1 MTASTLNPTV
11 LEPLFAPWQEPNA
24 HRVRAEKSGDPA
36 VVKQGRRASPI
47 EVVNNLRAAVRE
59 WREAFYIGA
68 SDTTI
73 QLLNHWFNRAHRQ
86 TTPDGEEFEFRYYF
100 CQREAVETLIYLK
113 EVRRIECL
121 SQIIAEFGGANA
133 ELQALGITDDE
144 DAWSRYAFKLVTGAG
159 KTKVMSLCIVWS
171 YFHALRESDSEMA
184 RHFVVIAPNLT
195 VYERLKDDFGNRL
208 FDEDPLI
215 PPEWRGDWNLSV
227 VLQDEASG
235 AATGGTLYLT
245 NIHRLYDP
253 TKRKSKGESDTY
265 DWMGPAVSKT
275 KALDTGA
282 ALRDRITAHRRVMVL
297 NDEAHHVWD
306 PGSAWNEAI
315 RTLHETIL
323 SRSGGKLVA
332 QLDFSA
338 TPKDNKG
345 LLFKHIVCD
354 TPLGEAVDA
363 GIVKTPL
370 IGQASRKLVEQAD
383 DNAAYRWEQHLLLG
397 YERWKASQAEWEA
410 SGKKPL
416 LFIMCD
422 DTDAAD
428 QITQRFNTDPLFE
441 HLNGKTIN
449 LHTNL
454 KGKLKKVGRG
464 KDARY
469 EFVEDEKAISDDDL
483 KALRKLSRELDSNA
497 SPYFCIVSVLM
508 LREGWDVRNVTTIVP
523 LRPYSSK
530 ANILPEQTLG
540 RGLRRMTPPG
550 QANELVTVVEHPAF
564 ASLYQQE
571 LAQEGLPLEI
581 VELDRVPATTISIF
595 PDEAHKD
602 LNALNIQIP
611 TLSAGFRIV
620 PKLEGLTIQDVKKA
634 FKRFQPLPLPSSPQ
648 PPSPR
653 TGEGGEDYGLGSGS
667 APLSQLG
674 RGVGGE
680 GNNVIEYEGRHLFT
694 GEVVEK
700 MQLSLPLLESGIG
713 AVSYYVKQLETICK
727 LRGLHPI
734 LAPLIQTFL
743 EEILFEQKTTL
754 FDPALVARLADSD
767 VGEHLRAVFVPL
779 IRSRT
784 TTSEERLIAEPPK
797 SLNAWKPYQVTLS
810 ERRPALEAAKTLF
823 NLVTCNRELE
833 VAVAKFCDRAPD
845 VAAFAKN
852 AGSQCLR
859 IDYLAN
865 GDRLAFYT
873 PDFFIRTLDG
883 HYYLVET
890 KGREDRDVPLK
901 AKAAIAW
908 CEAASRPHPL
918 TPSPRTREGGQE
930 DTPAPLSQLGRGAG
944 GEGVQWHYLYIPQ
957 GVFERMAGDTV
968 AELARACA
976 PALQN
981 LLQSEEFQDLPLFVN
996 LGQSDDEV
1004 ATVDSLIDPAILN
1017 ALPSRYRRAADQ
1029 AVMLYRFFENKEGMN
1044 YAPVFT
1050 ALLGS
1055 IDEVAKG
1062 FLVRRLQPEMPVTV
1076 EDQKAWF
1083 APYLGGVDRK
1093 SEDYYRKLAQNL
1105 KRTLVFNN
1113 GLSLIGLL
1121 RSCLDY
1127 ALNDTTKIGGVFEA
1141 LQTQLRFQ
1149 GGRKF
1154 LETVTRINDFR
1165 NTYIAHQ
1172 EQELTDKNLAE
1183 QELKIWIEALHMIGK

>member
-1 MTASTLNPTV
+1 MTSTTLNPTV

-24 HRVRAEKSGDPA
+24 HRVRAEKTGDPA
-36 VVKQGRRASPI
+36 VIKQGRRASPI
-47 EVVNNLRAAVRE
+47 EVVNNLRAAVRD

-73 QLLNHWFNRAHRQ
+73 QLLNHWFNRAHRL
-86 TTPDGEEFEFRYYF
+86 TFPSKEGAGVGLEEFEFRYYF

-133 ELQALGITDDE
+133 ELQALGITEDE
-144 DAWSRYAFKLVTGAG
+144 DAWSRYAFKLATGAG

-195 VYERLKDDFGNRL
+195 VYERLKEDFGNGRV
-208 FDEDPLI
+208 FAEDPLI
-215 PPEWRGDWNLSV
+215 PPEWHGDWNLSV

-245 NIHRLYDP
+245 NIHRLYD
-253 TKRKSKGESDTY
+253 TAKRKKNAEGDNY
-265 DWMGPAVSKT
+265 AWMGPVVSKT

-306 PGSAWNEAI
+306 SGSAWNEAI
-315 RTLHETIL
+315 RTLHETIV
-323 SRSGGKLVA
+323 SRSGYKLVA

-345 LLFKHIVCD
+345 QLFKHIVCD

-397 YERWKASQAEWEA
+397 YDRWTASKAEWEA

-422 DTDAAD
+422 DTEAAD

-441 HLNGKTIN
+441 QLNGKTIN

-464 KDARY
+464 KESRY

-550 QANELVTVVEHPAF
+550 QANELVTVIEHPAF
-564 ASLYQQE
+564 ASLYAQE
-571 LAQEGLPLEI
+571 LAQEGLPIEVI
-581 VELDRVPATTISIF
+581 DIKDVPSTTISIF
-595 PDEAHKD
+595 PDEVHKD
-602 LNALNIQIP
+602 VNALNIQIP

-620 PKLEGLTIQDVKKA
+620 PKLEGLTMQDVKKA
-634 FKRFQPLPLPSSPQ
+634 FKPYHPLPLGKQ
-648 PPSPR
+648 
-653 TGEGGEDYGLGSGS
+653 
-667 APLSQLG
+667 
-674 RGVGGE
+674 
-680 GNNVIEYEGRHLFT
+680 GNSEIQYEGRHLFT

-700 MQLSLPLLESGIG
+700 LQLNLPLLASGIG

-784 TTSEERLIAEPPK
+784 TTTEERAIVEPPK
-797 SLNAWKPYQVTLS
+797 SLKAWKPFQVTLS

-859 IDYLAN
+859 VDYLAH

-873 PDFFIRTLDG
+873 PDFFVRTLDG

-908 CEAASRPHPL
+908 CEAASL
-918 TPSPRTREGGQE
+918 
-930 DTPAPLSQLGRGAG
+930 APLAQFGRGAG
-944 GEGVQWHYLYIPQ
+944 GEGQWHYLYIPQ
-957 GVFERMAGDTV
+957 VVFERMAGDTI

-996 LGQSDDEV
+996 LGQSDEEV

-1062 FLVRRLQPEMPVTV
+1062 FLVRRLQSEMPVTV

-1083 APYLGGVDRK
+1083 APYFGGVDRK

-1141 LQTQLRFQ
+1141 LKTQLRFQ

-1154 LETVTRINDFR
+1154 LETVIRINDFR

-1183 QELKIWIEALHMIGK
+1183 QELKIWIEALHRIGK

>member
-1 MTASTLNPTV
+1 MTSSTLNPTV

-36 VVKQGRRASPI
+36 VVRQGRRASPI

-73 QLLNHWFNRAHRQ
+73 QLLNHWFNRAHRK

-121 SQIIAEFGGANA
+121 SQLIAEFGGTNA
-133 ELQALGITDDE
+133 ELQALGITEEE
-144 DAWSRYAFKLVTGAG
+144 DAWSRYAFKLATGAG

-195 VYERLKDDFGNRL
+195 VYERLKDDFGNGRV

-227 VLQDEASG
+227 ILQDEASG

-245 NIHRLYDP
+245 NIHRLYD
-253 TKRKSKGESDTY
+253 TAKRKQKAEQETY
-265 DWMGPAVSKT
+265 DWLGPVVSKT

-282 ALRDRITAHRRVMVL
+282 ALRDRITAHRRVMIL

-323 SRSGGKLVA
+323 ARSGNKLVA

-345 LLFKHIVCD
+345 QLFKHIVCD

-363 GIVKTPL
+363 GIVKTPI
-370 IGQASRKLVEQAD
+370 IGQASHKLVEQAT

-397 YERWKASQAEWEA
+397 YERWKKSLDEWQA

-416 LFIMCD
+416 LFVMCD
-422 DTDAAD
+422 NTEAAD

-441 HLNGKTIN
+441 QLNGKTIN

-454 KGKLKKVGRG
+454 KGRLKKVGRG
-464 KDARY
+464 KEARY

-602 LNALNIQIP
+602 VNALNIQIP

-620 PKLEGLTIQDVKKA
+620 PRLEGLTIQDVKKA
-634 FKRFQPLPLPSSPQ
+634 FKPYRPLPLGKQ
-648 PPSPR
+648 
-653 TGEGGEDYGLGSGS
+653 
-667 APLSQLG
+667 
-674 RGVGGE
+674 
-680 GNNVIEYEGRHLFT
+680 GNNEIQYEGRHLFT

-700 MQLSLPLLESGIG
+700 LQLNLPLLASGIG

-743 EEILFEQKTTL
+743 EEVLFEQKTTL

-784 TTSEERLIAEPPK
+784 TTTEERLTVESPK
-797 SLNAWKPYQVTLS
+797 SLNAWKPFQVTLS

-823 NLVTCNRELE
+823 NLVPCNRELE

-873 PDFFIRTLDG
+873 PDFFIRTIDG

-908 CEAASRPHPL
+908 CKSAS
-918 TPSPRTREGGQE
+918 TEI
-930 DTPAPLSQLGRGAG
+930 A
-944 GEGVQWHYLYIPQ
+944 QWHYLYIPQ
-957 GVFERMAGDTV
+957 GVFERMTGDTI
-968 AELARACA
+968 AELASACA

-996 LGQSDDEV
+996 LGQSDEEG

-1029 AVMLYRFFENKEGMN
+1029 AIMLYRFFENKEGMN

-1062 FLVRRLQPEMPVTV
+1062 FLVRRLQPQMPITV
-1076 EDQKAWF
+1076 EEQKAWF
-1083 APYLGGVDRK
+1083 APYLGNVDYK

-1149 GGRKF
+1149 GGRKL

-1172 EQELTDKNLAE
+1172 EQELTDKNLVE
-1183 QELKIWIEALHMIGK
+1183 QELKIWIEALQMIGK

>member
-1 MTASTLNPTV
+1 MPSSTLNPTV

-36 VVKQGRRASPI
+36 VIKQGRRASPI
-47 EVVNNLRAAVRE
+47 EAINNLRAAVRE

-73 QLLNHWFNRAHRQ
+73 QLLNHWFNRAHRL
-86 TTPDGEEFEFRYYF
+86 TFPSKEGAGVGLEEFEFRYYF

-133 ELQALGITDDE
+133 ELQALGITEDE
-144 DAWSRYAFKLVTGAG
+144 DAWSRYAFKLATGAG

-195 VYERLKDDFGNRL
+195 VYERLKEDFGNGRV

-245 NIHRLYDP
+245 NIHRLYD
-253 TKRKSKGESDTY
+253 TAKRKKNAEGDNY
-265 DWMGPAVSKT
+265 AWMGPVVSKT

-306 PGSAWNEAI
+306 SGSAWNEAI
-315 RTLHETIL
+315 RTLHETIV
-323 SRSGGKLVA
+323 SRSGCKLVA

-345 LLFKHIVCD
+345 QLFKHIVCD

-397 YERWKASQAEWEA
+397 YDRWKASKAEWEA

-422 DTDAAD
+422 DTEAAD
-428 QITQRFNTDPLFE
+428 QITKRFNTDPLFE
-441 HLNGKTIN
+441 QLNGKTIN

-464 KDARY
+464 KESRY

-497 SPYFCIVSVLM
+497 SPYYCIVSVLM

-550 QANELVTVVEHPAF
+550 QANELVTVIEHPAF
-564 ASLYQQE
+564 ASLYAQE
-571 LAQEGLPLEI
+571 LAQEGLPIEVI
-581 VELDRVPATTISIF
+581 DINDVPRTTISIF
-595 PDEAHKD
+595 PDEVHKD
-602 LNALNIQIP
+602 VNALNIQIP

-634 FKRFQPLPLPSSPQ
+634 FKPYRPLPLGKQ
-648 PPSPR
+648 
-653 TGEGGEDYGLGSGS
+653 
-667 APLSQLG
+667 
-674 RGVGGE
+674 
-680 GNNVIEYEGRHLFT
+680 GNSEIQYEGRHLFT

-700 MQLSLPLLESGIG
+700 LQLNLPLLASGIG

-754 FDPALVARLADSD
+754 FVPALVARLADSD

-784 TTSEERLIAEPPK
+784 TTTEERAIVEPPK
-797 SLNAWKPYQVTLS
+797 SLKAWKPFQVTLS

-859 IDYLAN
+859 VDYLAH

-873 PDFFIRTLDG
+873 PDFFARTIDG

-908 CEAASRPHPL
+908 CEAASL
-918 TPSPRTREGGQE
+918 
-930 DTPAPLSQLGRGAG
+930 APLAQFGRGAG
-944 GEGVQWHYLYIPQ
+944 GEGQWHYLYIPQ
-957 GVFERMAGDTV
+957 VVFERMAGDTI

-996 LGQSDDEV
+996 LGQSDEEV

-1062 FLVRRLQPEMPVTV
+1062 FLVRRLQSEMPVTV

-1083 APYLGGVDRK
+1083 APYFGGVDRK

-1127 ALNDTTKIGGVFEA
+1127 ALNDTTTIGGVFEA

-1183 QELKIWIEALHMIGK
+1183 QELKIWIEALHRIGK

>member
-1 MTASTLNPTV
+1 MTSSTLNPTV

-36 VVKQGRRASPI
+36 VVKQGRRVSPI

-73 QLLNHWFNRAHRQ
+73 QLLNHWFNRAHRK

-133 ELQALGITDDE
+133 ELQALGITEDE
-144 DAWSRYAFKLVTGAG
+144 DAWSRYAFKLATGAG

-195 VYERLKDDFGNRL
+195 VYERLKDDFGNGRV
-208 FDEDPLI
+208 FNEDPLI

-235 AATGGTLYLT
+235 AATGGMLYLT
-245 NIHRLYDP
+245 NIHRLYD
-253 TKRKSKGESDTY
+253 TAKRKKNAEDDNY
-265 DWMGPAVSKT
+265 AWMGPVVSKT

-306 PGSAWNEAI
+306 SGSAWNEAI

-323 SRSGGKLVA
+323 TRSGCKLVA

-397 YERWKASQAEWEA
+397 YERWKASQAEWQA

-428 QITQRFNTDPLFE
+428 QITQRFNTDLLFE
-441 HLNGKTIN
+441 QLNGKTIN

-464 KDARY
+464 KEARY

-595 PDEAHKD
+595 PDESHKD
-602 LNALNIQIP
+602 IHALNIQIP

-634 FKRFQPLPLPSSPQ
+634 FKPYKPLPLGKQ
-648 PPSPR
+648 
-653 TGEGGEDYGLGSGS
+653 
-667 APLSQLG
+667 
-674 RGVGGE
+674 
-680 GNNVIEYEGRHLFT
+680 GNSEIQYEGRHLFT

-700 MQLSLPLLESGIG
+700 LQLNLPLLASGIG
-713 AVSYYVKQLETICK
+713 AVSYYVKQSETICK

-743 EEILFEQKTTL
+743 EEILFEQNTTL

-784 TTSEERLIAEPPK
+784 TTSEERLMVESPK
-797 SLNAWKPYQVTLS
+797 SLNTWKPFQVTLS
-810 ERRPALEAAKTLF
+810 ERRPALEAVKTLF

-859 IDYLAN
+859 VDYLTN

-908 CEAASRPHPL
+908 CEAASSK
-918 TPSPRTREGGQE
+918 T
-930 DTPAPLSQLGRGAG
+930 
-944 GEGVQWHYLYIPQ
+944 VQWQYLYIPQ

-981 LLQSEEFQDLPLFVN
+981 LLQADEFQDLPLFMN
-996 LGQSDDEV
+996 LGQVDEE
-1004 ATVDSLIDPAILN
+1004 ASAVDSLIDPDVLN

-1029 AVMLYRFFENKEGMN
+1029 AVMLYRFFENKDGMN

-1076 EDQKAWF
+1076 DDQKAWF
-1083 APYLGGVDRK
+1083 APYLGDVDRK
-1093 SEDYYRKLAQNL
+1093 AEDYYRKLAQNL

-1121 RSCLDY
+1121 RSCLDF

-1141 LQTQLRFQ
+1141 LKIQLRFQ
-1149 GGRKF
+1149 GGRKV

-1183 QELKIWIEALHMIGK
+1183 QELKIWIEALHMVGR

>member
-1 MTASTLNPTV
+1 MTTATFNPTS
-11 LEPLFAPWQEPNA
+11 LEPLFAPWSEPNA
-24 HRVRAEKSGDPA
+24 HRIRAEKAGDGS
-36 VVKQGRRASPI
+36 VVQQGRRASPI
-47 EVVNNLRAAVRE
+47 DLVNNLRAAVRE

-86 TTPDGEEFEFRYYF
+86 VTPDGEEFEFRYYF

-121 SQIIAEFGGANA
+121 SQLIAEFGGINA
-133 ELQALGITDDE
+133 EIQALGITEDE
-144 DAWSRYAFKLVTGAG
+144 DSWSRYAFKLATGAG

-195 VYERLKDDFGNRL
+195 VYERLKDDFGNGRI
-208 FDEDPLI
+208 FDVDPLI
-215 PPEWRGDWNLSV
+215 PPEWRGDWNLSI

-245 NIHRLYDP
+245 NIHRLYE
-253 TKRKSKGESDTY
+253 KKKSAKKGEADTY
-265 DWMGPAVSKT
+265 AWMGPVVSKS

-282 ALRDRITAHRRVMVL
+282 ALRDRITTHQRVMVL

-306 PGSAWNEAI
+306 AGSAWNEAI

-323 SRSGGKLVA
+323 ARSGCKLVA

-345 LLFKHIVCD
+345 QLFKHIVCD

-370 IGQASRKLVEQAD
+370 IGQGSRKLVEQAD

-397 YERWKASQAEWEA
+397 YERWKASQGEWRA

-422 DTDAAD
+422 DTEAAD
-428 QITQRFNTDPLFE
+428 QITQRLNSDPLFE
-441 HLNGKTIN
+441 QLNGKTIN

-464 KDARY
+464 NNARY
-469 EFVEDEKAISDDDL
+469 EFVEDEKAINDDDL
-483 KALRKLSRELDSNA
+483 KALRQLSRELDSNA

-571 LAQEGLPLEI
+571 LAQEGVPLEI
-581 VELDRVPATTISIF
+581 VDIDRVPATTISIF

-602 LNALNIQIP
+602 VNRLNIEIP
-611 TLSAGFRIV
+611 TLAAGYRIV

-634 FKRFQPLPLPSSPQ
+634 FKPYKPLPLGKQ
-648 PPSPR
+648 
-653 TGEGGEDYGLGSGS
+653 
-667 APLSQLG
+667 
-674 RGVGGE
+674 
-680 GNNVIEYEGRHLFT
+680 GNSEIQYEGRHLFT

-700 MQLSLPLLESGIG
+700 LQLNLPLLASGIG

-734 LAPLIQTFL
+734 LAPLVQTFL
-743 EEILFEQKTTL
+743 EEILFEQKTNL
-754 FDPALVARLADSD
+754 FDGALVARLADSD

-784 TTSEERLIAEPPK
+784 TTQEERLAVAAPK
-797 SLNAWKPYQVTLS
+797 SLNTWKPYQVTLS
-810 ERRPALEAAKTLF
+810 DRRPALAANKTLF
-823 NLVTCNRELE
+823 NLVSCHQELE
-833 VAVAKFCDRAPD
+833 VAVTKFCDRAPD

-859 IDYLAN
+859 IDYLAQ

-873 PDFFIRTLDG
+873 PDFFIRTTQG
-883 HYYLVET
+883 NYYLVET

-901 AKAAIAW
+901 AKTAIAW
-908 CEAASRPHPL
+908 CAAASI
-918 TPSPRTREGGQE
+918 S
-930 DTPAPLSQLGRGAG
+930 PLSPDGKESK
-944 GEGVQWHYLYIPQ
+944 GEGTWEYLYIPQ

-968 AELARACA
+968 VELARACA

-981 LLQSEEFQDLPLFVN
+981 LLQAEEFQDLPLFAN
-996 LGQSDDEV
+996 FGQADEETT
-1004 ATVDSLIDPAILN
+1004 ATDSLIAPEILN

-1029 AVMLYRFFENKEGMN
+1029 AVMLYHFFENKEGMN

-1050 ALLGS
+1050 PLLGCL
-1055 IDEVAKG
+1055 DEAAKG
-1062 FLVRRLQPEMPVTV
+1062 LILRRLQPELPVTV
-1076 EDQKAWF
+1076 AEQKAWF
-1083 APYLGGVDRK
+1083 DPDLDGCDKQAENSYK
-1093 SEDYYRKLAQNL
+1093 KLAQNL

-1113 GLSLIGLL
+1113 GVSLIGLL
-1121 RSCLDY
+1121 RSCFDY
-1127 ALNDTTKIGGVFEA
+1127 ALNDPTKLGGVFEA
-1141 LQTQLRFQ
+1141 LRQQFRFT
-1149 GGRKF
+1149 GGREL
-1154 LETVTRINDFR
+1154 LENITRINDFR

-1172 EQELTDKNLAE
+1172 DEELNDQNLAE
-1183 QELKIWIEALHMIGK
+1183 AELKVWIEMLQVMGK

>member
-1 MTASTLNPTV
+1 MTSTPLNPTV
-11 LEPLFAPWQEPNA
+11 LEPLFAPWQEPSA

-47 EVVNNLRAAVRE
+47 EVVNNLRVAVRE

-73 QLLNHWFNRAHRQ
+73 QLLNHWFNRAHRKVM
-86 TTPDGEEFEFRYYF
+86 PDGEEFEFRYYF

-133 ELQALGITDDE
+133 ELQALGITEDE
-144 DAWSRYAFKLVTGAG
+144 DAWSRYAFKLATGAG

-195 VYERLKDDFGNRL
+195 VYERLKDDFGNGRV

-245 NIHRLYDP
+245 NIHRLYD
-253 TKRKSKGESDTY
+253 TAKRKKNVEEETY
-265 DWMGPAVSKT
+265 AWMGPAVSKS

-323 SRSGGKLVA
+323 ARSGCKLVA

-397 YERWKASQAEWEA
+397 YERWKASRDEWSA

-416 LFIMCD
+416 LFIMCH

-441 HLNGKTIN
+441 QLNGKTIN

-469 EFVEDEKAISDDDL
+469 EFVEDEKAISDEDL

-550 QANELVTVVEHPAF
+550 QANELVTVVEHSAF

-602 LNALNIQIP
+602 MNALNIQIP
-611 TLSAGFRIV
+611 SLSAGFRIV
-620 PKLEGLTIQDVKKA
+620 PKLEGLTIQDVKEA
-634 FKRFQPLPLPSSPQ
+634 FKPYRPLPLGKQ
-648 PPSPR
+648 
-653 TGEGGEDYGLGSGS
+653 
-667 APLSQLG
+667 
-674 RGVGGE
+674 
-680 GNNVIEYEGRHLFT
+680 GNNEIQYEGRHLFT
-694 GEVVEK
+694 GEVIEK
-700 MQLSLPLLESGIG
+700 LQLNLPLLASGVG

-727 LRGLHPI
+727 LRGLHLI

-784 TTSEERLIAEPPK
+784 TTTEERLMVEPPK
-797 SLNAWKPYQVTLS
+797 SLKDWKPFQVTLS

-852 AGSQCLR
+852 AGPQCLR
-859 IDYLAN
+859 IDYLTH

-873 PDFFIRTLDG
+873 PDFFVRTIDG
-883 HYYLVET
+883 HYYLIET
-890 KGREDRDVPLK
+890 KGQEDRDVPLK

-908 CEAASRPHPL
+908 CEAASSPHPL
-918 TPSPRTREGGQE
+918 TPSPVLGEGEQE

-944 GEGVQWHYLYIPQ
+944 GESLQWHYLYIPQ

-996 LGQSDDEV
+996 LGQVDEE
-1004 ATVDSLIDPAILN
+1004 ASPVDSLIDPVILN

-1062 FLVRRLQPEMPVTV
+1062 LLIRRLQSEMPATV
-1076 EDQKAWF
+1076 DEQKAWF
-1083 APYLGGVDRK
+1083 APCLGGVDRK

-1141 LQTQLRFQ
+1141 LKTQLRFQ
-1149 GGRKF
+1149 GGRKL

-1183 QELKIWIEALHMIGK
+1183 QELKIWIEALHIIGK

>member
-1 MTASTLNPTV
+1 MTQSPSTTAFNPSI
-11 LEPLFAPWQEPNA
+11 LEPLFAPWSEPNA
-24 HRVRAEKSGDPA
+24 HRVRADKAGDPA
-36 VVKQGRRASPI
+36 IIVPSRRASPI
-47 EVVNNLRAAVRE
+47 DLVSNLRSDVRD

-73 QLLNHWFNRAHRQ
+73 QLLNHWFGRAHRQ
-86 TTPDGEEFEFRYYF
+86 TTPSGEDLEFRYYF
-100 CQREAVETLIYLK
+100 CQREAIETLIYLK
-113 EVRRIECL
+113 EVRRLESL
-121 SQIIAEFGGANA
+121 SQIIAEFGGSNA
-133 ELQALGITDDE
+133 ELQALGITEDE
-144 DAWSRYAFKLVTGAG
+144 DSWSRYAFKLATGAG

-171 YFHALRESDSEMA
+171 YFHALRESDSELA

-195 VYERLKDDFGNRL
+195 VYERLKDDFGNGRV
-208 FDEDPLI
+208 FDTDPLI

-235 AATGGTLYLT
+235 AVTGGTLYLT
-245 NIHRLYDP
+245 NIHRLYE
-253 TKRKSKGESDTY
+253 KRTNKSTDNGY
-265 DWMGPAVSKT
+265 AWMGPTVSKS
-275 KALDTGA
+275 KVLDTGA
-282 ALRDRITAHRRVMVL
+282 VLRDRITTHRRVMIL

-306 PGSAWNEAI
+306 AGSAWNDAI
-315 RTLHETIL
+315 RSLHNTIL
-323 SRSGGKLVA
+323 ARSGCKLVA

-338 TPKDNKG
+338 TPKDDKG

-370 IGQASRKLVEQAD
+370 IGQASSKLAEQAD

-397 YERWKASQAEWEA
+397 YDRWKASKAEWA
-410 SGKKPL
+410 SSGKKPL

-422 DTDAAD
+422 DTNAAD
-428 QITQRFNTDPLFE
+428 QITQRFNSDPLFE

-454 KGKLKKVGRG
+454 KGKMKKVGKGANVRH
-464 KDARY
+464 
-469 EFVEDEKAISDDDL
+469 EFVEDEKSINDDDL

-497 SPYFCIVSVLM
+497 SPYVCIVSVLM
-508 LREGWDVRNVTTIVP
+508 LREGWDVKNVTTIVP

-550 QANELVTVVEHPAF
+550 QANELVTVIEHPAF
-564 ASLYQQE
+564 ASLYAQE
-571 LAQEGLPLEI
+571 LAQEGLPIEI
-581 VELDRVPATTISIF
+581 VDLDRVPATTISIF

-602 LNALNIQIP
+602 VNHLDIQIP
-611 TLSAGFRIV
+611 TLTAGYRIM
-620 PKLEGLTIQDVKKA
+620 PKLEGLTLQDIKKA
-634 FKRFQPLPLPSSPQ
+634 FKPYKALPLSKQ
-648 PPSPR
+648 G
-653 TGEGGEDYGLGSGS
+653 TGEIY
-667 APLSQLG
+667 
-674 RGVGGE
+674 
-680 GNNVIEYEGRHLFT
+680 YEGRHLFT

-700 MQLSLPLLESGIG
+700 LKLNLPLLESGIG
-713 AVSYYVKQLETICK
+713 AISYYVKQLETICK
-727 LRGLHPI
+727 LRGLHAL
-734 LAPLIQTFL
+734 LAPLIQSFL
-743 EEILFEQKTTL
+743 ETMLFEKKSSL
-754 FDPALVARLADSD
+754 FDPTLVARLADSD
-767 VGEHLRAVFVPL
+767 VSEHLRAVFVPL

-784 TTSEERLIAEPPK
+784 TETETRLAGAASK
-797 SLNAWKPYQVTLS
+797 SLNTWKPYQVTLS
-810 ERRPALEAAKTLF
+810 ERRPALEATKTLF
-823 NLVTCNRELE
+823 NLVTCNQELE
-833 VAVAKFCDRAPD
+833 VAVAKFCDLAPD
-845 VAAFAKN
+845 ITTFAKN

-859 IDYLAN
+859 VDYLAN

-873 PDFFIRTLDG
+873 PDFFIRTIDN

-908 CEAASRPHPL
+908 CEAASTETL
-918 TPSPRTREGGQE
+918 
-930 DTPAPLSQLGRGAG
+930 
-944 GEGVQWHYLYIPQ
+944 QWQYLYIPQ

-981 LLQSEEFQDLPLFVN
+981 LLQAEEFQDLPLFIN
-996 LGQSDDEV
+996 FGQADD
-1004 ATVDSLIDPAILN
+1004 ATAIDSLIDPEILN

-1062 FLVRRLQPEMPVTV
+1062 FIVRRIQPELPITID
-1076 EDQKAWF
+1076 EQKAWF
-1083 APYLGGVDRK
+1083 TPYMGNVDRK
-1093 SEDYYRKLAQNL
+1093 TEDYYRKLAQNL

-1127 ALNDTTKIGGVFEA
+1127 ALNDNTKIGGVFEA
-1141 LQTQLRFQ
+1141 LHTHLRFQ

-1165 NTYIAHQ
+1165 NTYVAHQ
-1172 EQELTDKNLAE
+1172 EKELTDRNLAE
-1183 QELKIWIEALHMIGK
+1183 QELKIWIEALHIIGK

>member
-1 MTASTLNPTV
+1 MTSSTLNPAV

-24 HRVRAEKSGDPA
+24 HRVRAEKTGDPA

-73 QLLNHWFNRAHRQ
+73 QLLNHWFNRAHRK

-100 CQREAVETLIYLK
+100 CQREAIETLIYLK

-133 ELQALGITDDE
+133 ELQALGITEDE
-144 DAWSRYAFKLVTGAG
+144 DAWSRYAFKLATGAG

-195 VYERLKDDFGNRL
+195 VYERLKDDFGNGRV

-245 NIHRLYDP
+245 NIHRLYD
-253 TKRKSKGESDTY
+253 TAKRKQKAEQETY
-265 DWMGPAVSKT
+265 DWLGPAVSKT

-282 ALRDRITAHRRVMVL
+282 ALRDRITAHRRVMIL

-323 SRSGGKLVA
+323 ARSGCKLVA

-363 GIVKTPL
+363 GIVKTPV
-370 IGQASRKLVEQAD
+370 IGQASRKLVEQAT

-397 YERWKASQAEWEA
+397 YERWKKSLEEWQA

-416 LFIMCD
+416 LFVMCD
-422 DTDAAD
+422 NTEAAD
-428 QITQRFNTDPLFE
+428 QITQRLNTDPLFE
-441 HLNGKTIN
+441 QLNGKTIN

-464 KDARY
+464 KEARY
-469 EFVEDEKAISDDDL
+469 EFVEDEKAISDEDL

-571 LAQEGLPLEI
+571 LAQEGLPLDI

-602 LNALNIQIP
+602 VNALNIQIP

-634 FKRFQPLPLPSSPQ
+634 FKPYKPLPLGKQ
-648 PPSPR
+648 
-653 TGEGGEDYGLGSGS
+653 GSNEI
-667 APLSQLG
+667 Q
-674 RGVGGE
+674 
-680 GNNVIEYEGRHLFT
+680 YEGRHLFT

-700 MQLSLPLLESGIG
+700 LQLNLPLLASGIG

-754 FDPALVARLADSD
+754 FDPVLVARLADSD

-779 IRSRT
+779 IRSRIT
-784 TTSEERLIAEPPK
+784 TTEERLMVELPK
-797 SLNAWKPYQVTLS
+797 SLNAWKPFQVTLS

-823 NLVTCNRELE
+823 NLVPCNRELE

-845 VAAFAKN
+845 VVAFAKN
-852 AGSQCLR
+852 AGPQCLR

-873 PDFFIRTLDG
+873 PDFFVRTIDG

-918 TPSPRTREGGQE
+918 TPSPVLGEGEQE
-930 DTPAPLSQLGRGAG
+930 KALAPLSPPRRGAG
-944 GEGVQWHYLYIPQ
+944 GEGQWHYLYIPQ
-957 GVFERMAGDTV
+957 GVFERMAGDTI

-996 LGQSDDEV
+996 LGQVDEAASPV
-1004 ATVDSLIDPAILN
+1004 ESLIDSAILN
-1017 ALPSRYRRAADQ
+1017 ALPPRYRRAADQ

-1062 FLVRRLQPEMPVTV
+1062 FLVRRLQPELPVTV
-1076 EDQKAWF
+1076 DAQKAWF

-1113 GLSLIGLL
+1113 GLSMIGLL

-1149 GGRKF
+1149 GGRKI

-1165 NTYIAHQ
+1165 NSYIAHQ

>member
-1 MTASTLNPTV
+1 MTSSTLNPTI

-36 VVKQGRRASPI
+36 VVRQGRRASPI

-121 SQIIAEFGGANA
+121 SQLIAEFGGANA
-133 ELQALGITDDE
+133 EVQALGITEDE
-144 DAWSRYAFKLVTGAG
+144 DAWSRYAFKLATGAG

-195 VYERLKDDFGNRL
+195 VYERLKDDFGNGRV

-227 VLQDEASG
+227 ILQDEASG

-245 NIHRLYDP
+245 NIHRLYD
-253 TKRKSKGESDTY
+253 TAKRKKKAEQDTY
-265 DWMGPAVSKT
+265 DWMGPVVSKT

-282 ALRDRITAHRRVMVL
+282 ALRDRITAHRRVMIL

-323 SRSGGKLVA
+323 SRSGCKLVA

-345 LLFKHIVCD
+345 QLFKHIVCD

-363 GIVKTPL
+363 GIVKTPI
-370 IGQASRKLVEQAD
+370 IGQASHKLVEQAT

-397 YERWKASQAEWEA
+397 YERWKKSLEEWQAS
-410 SGKKPL
+410 SKKPL

-422 DTDAAD
+422 DTEAAD
-428 QITQRFNTDPLFE
+428 QITQRLNTDPLFE
-441 HLNGKTIN
+441 QLNGKTIN

-464 KDARY
+464 KEARY

-564 ASLYQQE
+564 ASLYQHE

-602 LNALNIQIP
+602 VNALNIQLP

-620 PKLEGLTIQDVKKA
+620 PKLEGLTIQDVKTA
-634 FKRFQPLPLPSSPQ
+634 FKPYKPLPLGKQ
-648 PPSPR
+648 
-653 TGEGGEDYGLGSGS
+653 
-667 APLSQLG
+667 
-674 RGVGGE
+674 
-680 GNNVIEYEGRHLFT
+680 GNNEIQYEGRHLFT

-700 MQLSLPLLESGIG
+700 LQLNLPLLASGIG

-743 EEILFEQKTTL
+743 EEVLFEQKTTL

-784 TTSEERLIAEPPK
+784 ITTEERLMVEPPK
-797 SLNAWKPYQVTLS
+797 SLNAWKPFQVTLS

-823 NLVTCNRELE
+823 NLVPCNRELE

-845 VAAFAKN
+845 VVAFAKN
-852 AGSQCLR
+852 AGPQCLR

-873 PDFFIRTLDG
+873 PDFFIRTIDG

-908 CEAASRPHPL
+908 CKSAS
-918 TPSPRTREGGQE
+918 TEI
-930 DTPAPLSQLGRGAG
+930 A
-944 GEGVQWHYLYIPQ
+944 QWHYLYIPQ
-957 GVFERMAGDTV
+957 GVFERMTGDTI
-968 AELARACA
+968 AELASACA

-996 LGQSDDEV
+996 LGQSDEEG

-1029 AVMLYRFFENKEGMN
+1029 AIMLYRFFENKAGMN

-1062 FLVRRLQPEMPVTV
+1062 FLVRRLQPQMPITV
-1076 EDQKAWF
+1076 EEQKAWF
-1083 APYLGGVDRK
+1083 APYLGNVDYK

-1149 GGRKF
+1149 GGRKL

-1172 EQELTDKNLAE
+1172 EQELTDKNLVE
-1183 QELKIWIEALHMIGK
+1183 QELKIWIEALQMIGK

>member
-1 MTASTLNPTV
+1 MTSTPLNPTV
-11 LEPLFAPWQEPNA
+11 LEPLFTPWQEPNA

-47 EVVNNLRAAVRE
+47 EVVNNLRSALRE

-73 QLLNHWFNRAHRQ
+73 QLLNHWFNRAHHRLL
-86 TTPDGEEFEFRYYF
+86 PSLEGSGVGREEFEFRYYF

-133 ELQALGITDDE
+133 ELQALGITEDE
-144 DAWSRYAFKLVTGAG
+144 DAWSRYAFKLATGAG
-159 KTKVMSLCIVWS
+159 KTKAMSLCVVWS

-195 VYERLKDDFGNRL
+195 VYERLKEDFGDGKI
-208 FDEDPLI
+208 FDQDPLI

-245 NIHRLYDP
+245 NIHRLYDAA
-253 TKRKSKGESDTY
+253 KRKKKTEDDNY
-265 DWMGPAVSKT
+265 AWMGPTVSKT
-275 KALDTGA
+275 RALDTGA
-282 ALRDRITAHRRVMVL
+282 ALREKITAHSRVMVL

-306 PGSAWNEAI
+306 SGSAWNEAI
-315 RTLHETIL
+315 CSLHETIL
-323 SRSGGKLVA
+323 ARSGCKLVA

-345 LLFKHIVCD
+345 QLFKHIVCD

-383 DNAAYRWEQHLLLG
+383 NNAAYRWEQHLLLG
-397 YERWKASQAEWEA
+397 YERWQASRNEWQA

-422 DTDAAD
+422 DTEAAD
-428 QITQRFNTDPLFE
+428 QITQRFNTDLSFE
-441 HLNGKTIN
+441 QLNGKTIN

-464 KDARY
+464 KEARY

-595 PDEAHKD
+595 PDESHKD
-602 LNALNIQIP
+602 VNALNIQIP

-634 FKRFQPLPLPSSPQ
+634 FKPYKPLPLGKQ
-648 PPSPR
+648 
-653 TGEGGEDYGLGSGS
+653 
-667 APLSQLG
+667 
-674 RGVGGE
+674 
-680 GNNVIEYEGRHLFT
+680 GNNEIQYEGRHLFT

-700 MQLSLPLLESGIG
+700 LQLNLPLLASGIG

-727 LRGLHPI
+727 LRGLHPL

-754 FDPALVARLADSD
+754 FDTALVARLADSD

-779 IRSRT
+779 IRSRA
-784 TTSEERLIAEPPK
+784 TTSEERLTVEPPK
-797 SLNAWKPYQVTLS
+797 SLNAWKPFQVTLS

-873 PDFFIRTLDG
+873 PDFFVRTIDG

-908 CEAASRPHPL
+908 CEAASL
-918 TPSPRTREGGQE
+918 
-930 DTPAPLSQLGRGAG
+930 APLSQVGRGAG
-944 GEGVQWHYLYIPQ
+944 GEGIQWSYLYIPQ
-957 GVFERMAGDTV
+957 GVFERMAGDTL

-981 LLQSEEFQDLPLFVN
+981 LFQAEEFQDLPLFAN
-996 LGQSDDEV
+996 LGQADEEG
-1004 ATVDSLIDPAILN
+1004 TGVDSLIDPAILN

-1029 AVMLYRFFENKEGMN
+1029 AIMLYRFFENKAGMN

-1050 ALLGS
+1050 PLLGS
-1055 IDEVAKG
+1055 LDEVAKG
-1062 FLVRRLQPEMPVTV
+1062 FLARRLQPEMPVAV
-1076 EDQKAWF
+1076 DDQKAWF
-1083 APYLGGVDRK
+1083 TPYLDGADRK

-1154 LETVTRINDFR
+1154 LEIVTRINDFR

-1172 EQELTDKNLAE
+1172 KQELTDKNLAE
-1183 QELKIWIEALHMIGK
+1183 QELKIWIEALHMIGN

>member
-1 MTASTLNPTV
+1 MTSSTLNPTV

-47 EVVNNLRAAVRE
+47 EVVNNLRSAVRE

-73 QLLNHWFNRAHRQ
+73 QLLNHWFNRAHRK

-133 ELQALGITDDE
+133 ELQALGITEDE
-144 DAWSRYAFKLVTGAG
+144 DAWSRYAFKLATGAG

-195 VYERLKDDFGNRL
+195 VYERLKDDFGNGRV

-245 NIHRLYDP
+245 NIHRLYD
-253 TKRKSKGESDTY
+253 TAKRKKKAEEDSY
-265 DWMGPAVSKT
+265 AWMGPTVSKT
-275 KALDTGA
+275 RALDTGA

-306 PGSAWNEAI
+306 AGSAWNEAI
-315 RTLHETIL
+315 RTLHETIPA
-323 SRSGGKLVA
+323 RSGCKLVA

-397 YERWKASQAEWEA
+397 YERWKASRDEWQA

-422 DTDAAD
+422 DTEAAD

-602 LNALNIQIP
+602 VNALNIQIP

-634 FKRFQPLPLPSSPQ
+634 FKPYKPLPLGKQ
-648 PPSPR
+648 
-653 TGEGGEDYGLGSGS
+653 
-667 APLSQLG
+667 
-674 RGVGGE
+674 
-680 GNNVIEYEGRHLFT
+680 GNNEIQYEGRHLFT

-700 MQLSLPLLESGIG
+700 LQLNLPLLASGIG

-784 TTSEERLIAEPPK
+784 TTTEERLIAEPPK
-797 SLNAWKPYQVTLS
+797 SLNAWKPFQVTLS

-823 NLVTCNRELE
+823 NLVTCNQELE

-873 PDFFIRTLDG
+873 PDFFVRTIDG

-908 CEAASRPHPL
+908 CEAASSE
-918 TPSPRTREGGQE
+918 TT
-930 DTPAPLSQLGRGAG
+930 
-944 GEGVQWHYLYIPQ
+944 QWHYLYIPQ

-996 LGQSDDEV
+996 LGQVDEE
-1004 ATVDSLIDPAILN
+1004 ASAVDSLIDPAILN

-1062 FLVRRLQPEMPVTV
+1062 FLVRRLQSEMPVTV
-1076 EDQKAWF
+1076 DDQKAWF
-1083 APYLGGVDRK
+1083 APYLGGIDRK

-1141 LQTQLRFQ
+1141 LKTQLQFQ
-1149 GGRKF
+1149 GGQKV

>member
-1 MTASTLNPTV
+1 MTSSTLNPTV

-36 VVKQGRRASPI
+36 VVRQGRRASPI

-73 QLLNHWFNRAHRQ
+73 QLLNHWFNRAHRK

-133 ELQALGITDDE
+133 ELQALGITEDE
-144 DAWSRYAFKLVTGAG
+144 DAWSRYAFKLATGAG

-195 VYERLKDDFGNRL
+195 VYERLKDDFGNGRV

-245 NIHRLYDP
+245 NIHRLYD
-253 TKRKSKGESDTY
+253 TAKRKQKAEQDTY
-265 DWMGPAVSKT
+265 DWMGPVVSKT

-282 ALRDRITAHRRVMVL
+282 ALRDRITAHRQVMVL

-323 SRSGGKLVA
+323 ARSGNKLVA

-345 LLFKHIVCD
+345 QLFKHIVCD

-363 GIVKTPL
+363 GIVKTPI

-397 YERWKASQAEWEA
+397 YERWKASQAEWQA

-422 DTDAAD
+422 DTEAAD
-428 QITQRFNTDPLFE
+428 QITQRLNTDPLFE
-441 HLNGKTIN
+441 QLNGKTIN

-464 KDARY
+464 KEARY

-602 LNALNIQIP
+602 VNALNIQIP

-634 FKRFQPLPLPSSPQ
+634 FKPYKPLPLGKQ
-648 PPSPR
+648 
-653 TGEGGEDYGLGSGS
+653 
-667 APLSQLG
+667 
-674 RGVGGE
+674 
-680 GNNVIEYEGRHLFT
+680 GNNEIQYEGRHLFT

-700 MQLSLPLLESGIG
+700 LQLNLPLLASGIG

-754 FDPALVARLADSD
+754 FDPVLVARLADSD

-784 TTSEERLIAEPPK
+784 TTTEERLTVEPPK
-797 SLNAWKPYQVTLS
+797 SLNAWKPFQVTLS

-823 NLVTCNRELE
+823 NLVPCNRELE

-845 VAAFAKN
+845 VVAFAKN

-873 PDFFIRTLDG
+873 PDFFIRTIDG

-908 CEAASRPHPL
+908 CEAASSEAVP
-918 TPSPRTREGGQE
+918 
-930 DTPAPLSQLGRGAG
+930 
-944 GEGVQWHYLYIPQ
+944 WHYLYIPQ
-957 GVFERMAGDTV
+957 GLFERMAGDTI

-996 LGQSDDEV
+996 LGQSDEEV

-1029 AVMLYRFFENKEGMN
+1029 AIMLYRFFENKEGMN

-1062 FLVRRLQPEMPVTV
+1062 FLVRRLQPELPVTV
-1076 EDQKAWF
+1076 DAQKAWF

-1141 LQTQLRFQ
+1141 LQTQLRFP
-1149 GGRKF
+1149 GGRKV

-1183 QELKIWIEALHMIGK
+1183 QELKIWIEALQMIGR

>member
-1 MTASTLNPTV
+1 MTSSTLNPAV

-24 HRVRAEKSGDPA
+24 HRVRAEKTGDPA

-73 QLLNHWFNRAHRQ
+73 QLLNHWFNRAHRK

-133 ELQALGITDDE
+133 ELQALGITEDE
-144 DAWSRYAFKLVTGAG
+144 DAWSRYAFKLATGAG

-195 VYERLKDDFGNRL
+195 VYERLKDDFGNGRV

-245 NIHRLYDP
+245 NIHRLYD
-253 TKRKSKGESDTY
+253 TAKRKQKAEQETY
-265 DWMGPAVSKT
+265 DWLGPAVSKT

-282 ALRDRITAHRRVMVL
+282 ALRDRITAHRQVMVL

-323 SRSGGKLVA
+323 SRSGCKLVA

-363 GIVKTPL
+363 GIVKTPV
-370 IGQASRKLVEQAD
+370 IGQASRKLVEQAT

-397 YERWKASQAEWEA
+397 YERWKKSLEEWQA

-416 LFIMCD
+416 LFVMCD
-422 DTDAAD
+422 NTEAAD
-428 QITQRFNTDPLFE
+428 QITQRLNTDQLFE
-441 HLNGKTIN
+441 QLNGKTIN

-464 KDARY
+464 KEARY
-469 EFVEDEKAISDDDL
+469 EFVEDEKAISDEDL

-571 LAQEGLPLEI
+571 LAQEGLPLDI

-602 LNALNIQIP
+602 VNALNIQIP

-634 FKRFQPLPLPSSPQ
+634 FKPYKPLPLGKQ
-648 PPSPR
+648 
-653 TGEGGEDYGLGSGS
+653 GSNEI
-667 APLSQLG
+667 Q
-674 RGVGGE
+674 
-680 GNNVIEYEGRHLFT
+680 YEGRHLFT

-700 MQLSLPLLESGIG
+700 LQLNLPLLASGIG

-754 FDPALVARLADSD
+754 FDPVLVARLADSD

-784 TTSEERLIAEPPK
+784 ITTEERLMVELPK
-797 SLNAWKPYQVTLS
+797 SLNAWKPFQVTLS

-823 NLVTCNRELE
+823 NLVPCNRELE

-845 VAAFAKN
+845 VVAFAKN
-852 AGSQCLR
+852 AGPQCLR

-873 PDFFIRTLDG
+873 PDFFVRTIDG

-918 TPSPRTREGGQE
+918 TPSPVLGEGEQE
-930 DTPAPLSQLGRGAG
+930 KALAPLSPPRRGAG

-957 GVFERMAGDTV
+957 GVFERMAGDTI

-996 LGQSDDEV
+996 LGQSDEEV
-1004 ATVDSLIDPAILN
+1004 AIVDSLIDPAILN

-1062 FLVRRLQPEMPVTV
+1062 FLVRRLQPEMPATV
-1076 EDQKAWF
+1076 DDQKAWF

-1113 GLSLIGLL
+1113 GLSMIGLL

-1149 GGRKF
+1149 GGRKI